1 MSKQQLAELSHD
13 PSFPDTPYVLSRTG
27 DDAVYERYKTM
38 EEACNAMVKL
48 IAKDAEAVKARG

>member
-13 PSFPDTPYVLSRTG
+13 PSYPETPYVLSRTG
-27 DDAVYERYKTM
+27 EAAFCERYKTM

-48 IAKDAEAVKARG
+48 IAKDAEAAKG